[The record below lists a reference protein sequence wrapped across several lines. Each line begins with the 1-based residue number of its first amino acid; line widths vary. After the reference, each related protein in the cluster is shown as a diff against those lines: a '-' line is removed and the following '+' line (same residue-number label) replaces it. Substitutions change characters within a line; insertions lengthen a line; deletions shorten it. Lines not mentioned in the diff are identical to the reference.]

1 MSFVRFPTSRRDT
14 FSLFE
19 LVVVFVVTIVPADAC
34 FYLLWISTA
43 KVAKLK
49 LVKMG
54 LAVPQKK

>member
-1 MSFVRFPTSRRDT
+1 
-14 FSLFE
+14 LE

-54 LAVPQKK
+54 FAVPQKKYRKTVLSQTA